1 MKELT
6 GKVALV
12 TGGAR
17 GLGEQISR
25 ELAHGGAT
33 VVIGDVRTEMAESV
47 AKQIRDQGGQ
57 CTAVPLDVTNP
68 IQAEKCCQKILADF
82 DRLDVLVNN
91 AGVDKTCSIE
101 ELSFDDW
108 GRILAVNLTGPF
120 IMSKQALAVMAS
132 RKSATPSL
140 HHRRPKFALPDRNAS
155 CAVSGYA
162 LRARLS
168 VATASS

>member
-1 MKELT
+1 MADRSRRKRTPSKERTMMKELT

-25 ELAHGGAT
+25 ELADGGAT

-57 CTAVPLDVTNP
+57 CTAAPLDVTNP

-82 DRLDVLVNN
+82 DRL
-91 AGVDKTCSIE
+91 
-101 ELSFDDW
+101 
-108 GRILAVNLTGPF
+108 
-120 IMSKQALAVMAS
+120 
-132 RKSATPSL
+132 
-140 HHRRPKFALPDRNAS
+140 
-155 CAVSGYA
+155 
-162 LRARLS
+162 
-168 VATASS
+168 